1 MAEPGVQSIFDM
13 LSFYPSAGKGYKPG
27 PSEPGREPGA
37 MVQLPIYMDA
47 HATTAVDRRVL
58 DAMLPYFTERFG
70 NAASRNHVFGWEAA
84 KTIEKAREQIARLIG
99 ASAKEIVFTS
109 GATESN
115 NLAIKGVAEIYRDR
129 GDHLITVATE
139 HRAVLDPFRRL
150 ERQGYR
156 VTSLPVQP
164 DGLIDLDDLRQ
175 AISDKTI
182 LISVMAA
189 NNEIGVLQPLAE
201 VGQIAREHEIFFHTD
216 AAQACGKV
224 PIDVNALHAD
234 LVSMSGHKMYGPK
247 GIGALYVRRR
257 RPRVH
262 LAPLVEGGGHERG
275 LRSGTLNVPGVVG
288 FGKAAE
294 ICQHEMP
301 SESKHLQQL
310 RDRLNN
316 GLQEKLHDVYVNGSM
331 EARLPHNLNVSFASL
346 DGDSLLLGITQVAVS
361 SGSACTSASVEPS
374 HVLKA
379 LGVDDDLAHASIR
392 FGLGR
397 FNTEEEVDYVADY
410 VAHLVTHLRRPTV
423 MMR

>member
-1 MAEPGVQSIFDM
+1 
-13 LSFYPSAGKGYKPG
+13 
-27 PSEPGREPGA
+27 
-37 MVQLPIYMDA
+37 MVQPPIYMDA

-84 KTIEKAREQIARLIG
+84 KTTDKAREQIARLIG

-115 NLAIKGVAEIYRDR
+115 NLAIKGAAEFYRDR

-156 VTSLPVQP
+156 VTYLPVQP
-164 DGLIDLDDLRQ
+164 DGLVELDDLRQ

-189 NNEIGVLQPLAE
+189 NNEIGVLQPLE
-201 VGQIAREHEIFFHTD
+201 GVGQIAREHEIFFHTD

-224 PIDVNALHAD
+224 PIDVNAIHAD

-247 GIGALYVRRR
+247 GIGALYVRSR

-288 FGKAAE
+288 FGTAAE

-301 SESKHLQQL
+301 SESKRLQQL

-316 GLQEKLHDVYVNGSM
+316 GLQQKLHDVYVNGSM
-331 EARLPHNLNVSFASL
+331 EARLPHNLNVSFASV

-397 FNTEEEVDYVADY
+397 FNTEEEVDYVVDCMAQ
-410 VAHLVTHLRRPTV
+410 LVTHLRRPKV
-423 MMR
+423 SVG